1 MNLLA
6 GCIFS
11 DVLPGGEYWIALP
24 FAVLG
29 ATLGSTLCYLISSLT
44 CREFVERRFPGPTEW
59 LQKMIQNQGDNVF
72 FCLLSLRMSPLVPG
86 WFLSI
91 ATPLTPVPLWQF
103 VLATL
108 VGVVPVSLVAVK
120 TGATLSRLGA
130 GEEHL
135 LANGQHVGMLLV
147 LAALAA
153 IPAVVQ
159 RWRGQHTNSGF
170 AAAQEKLEIR

>member
-1 MNLLA
+1 MSLDEHFFA
-6 GCIFS
+6 GTFVFAATHHEANSS
-11 DVLPGGEYWIALP
+11 DE
-24 FAVLG
+24 
-29 ATLGSTLCYLISSLT
+29 S
-44 CREFVERRFPGPTEW
+44 CR
-59 LQKMIQNQGDNVF
+59 
-72 FCLLSLRMSPLVPG
+72 SLRMSPLVPG